1 MWLTG
6 WNYIVG
12 LIRQES
18 AAATAMVQAFIAL
31 GIAFAWW
38 SWTPAQTGAVV
49 GIVAALLGMFVRS
62 QVTPLHTLADRS
74 WARGGR
80 GPGPRI
86 RRVPGPAGGPAGGR
100 PGGPAGP
107 PGGPGGPPGGPAG
120 SPEAPGEG
128 PASGPGTR
136 PMPRPVAEPDPWP
149 GTEPGAGERG
159 RQP

>member
-1 MWLTG
+1 MLLTG

-74 WARGGR
+74 WVRSGR
-80 GPGPRI
+80 GPGPRS
-86 RRVPGPAGGPAGGR
+86 RRVPGPAGGP
-100 PGGPAGP
+100 
-107 PGGPGGPPGGPAG
+107 PGGPPGGRLG
-120 SPEAPGEG
+120 S
-128 PASGPGTR
+128 PASGPMGG
-136 PMPRPVAEPDPWP
+136 P
-149 GTEPGAGERG
+149 
-159 RQP
+159 